1 MVLLEADFSRAAQ
14 QGETF
19 RFVSTFRVEQQ
30 DVASTR
36 GTPRVQQQSR
46 NAHEGHAISAAS
58 STVNSFC
65 ERIAPYIRLPP
76 SGGHRIQ
83 PARSSVRLRTQSGRI
98 VAITPIA
105 GKGAFC
111 EPSTT
116 AFFGVG
122 WDQLASSAGPPSC
135 DHGKSW
141 WAGATKRRLSHPTV
155 YATPTRRWA
164 GP

>member
-19 RFVSTFRVEQQ
+19 RFVSTLRVEQQ
-30 DVASTR
+30 AAASTR
-36 GTPRVQQQSR
+36 ETARVQQQSR
-46 NAHEGHAISAAS
+46 NAHEGHASSAAS

-65 ERIAPYIRLPP
+65 ERIAPYMRHPP

-98 VAITPIA
+98 VAITPLA

-111 EPSTT
+111 ELTLKQ
-116 AFFGVG
+116 AN
-122 WDQLASSAGPPSC
+122 
-135 DHGKSW
+135 
-141 WAGATKRRLSHPTV
+141 
-155 YATPTRRWA
+155 PTRLAPVAR
-164 GP
+164 GFFHYSLRRFG